1 MELKHWLLIGVAAIA
16 GGSLTGGADA
26 QGFRCETRLVTEGDS
41 SMEVRSHC
49 GDPDEA
55 RQRVES
61 RVISRYVNTPCMKRH
76 GPGVCTVMVQDIIS
90 VLVDEWT
97 YDFGPQRFIQ
107 FLTFE
112 QGKLVSVES
121 GDYGNKLP

>member
-1 MELKHWLLIGVAAIA
+1 MELKHWLMVGVAAIA
-16 GGSLTGGADA
+16 CGVSTDGAQA
-26 QGFRCETRLVTEGDS
+26 QGFRCHTRLVNEGDS
-41 SMEVRSHC
+41 SLEVRAHC

-61 RVISRYVNTPCMKRH
+61 RVVSRFVETPCMRAH
-76 GPGVCTVMVQDIIS
+76 GPGLCRVLVQDVVS

-112 QGKLVSVES
+112 QGKLINVES
-121 GDYGNKLP
+121 GNYGTKQL